1 MLNTIQ
7 FLFFLFCLLSINFFF
22 TKKNLM
28 LDSIKNENHKKISK
42 FKINSKIP
50 LSGGIFLY
58 ISSII
63 FLKDSNFFLF
73 FSLLIL
79 LIGILSD
86 LNILIKPYTRLYL
99 QSFVIIFFL
108 FFENLYINN
117 IRIDFIDKNL
127 LPIQFVSLI
136 FTAFCILTLIN
147 GTNFIDGL
155 NTLATGYFASLFF
168 ILILISIKNNLSIDI
183 NLIKNFLLILLIFL
197 LFNFFGKSY
206 LGDGGSYF
214 LAFFTSNIVINFA
227 NNNESVSPYFVILI
241 LWYPAFENC
250 FSIIRKLFIKKS
262 PYKPDGM
269 HLHQLIYIFFLNKKL
284 ISKIYLNTFIGILI
298 NTYNFLTMYISS
310 LYYTKTHI
318 IIFFILF
325 NICIYLVVY
334 SFCFKT
340 NKKLERYV

>member
-1 MLNTIQ
+1 MY
-7 FLFFLFCLLSINFFF
+7 
-22 TKKNLM
+22 KK
-28 LDSIKNENHKKISK
+28 
-42 FKINSKIP
+42 
-50 LSGGIFLY
+50 
-58 ISSII
+58 II
-63 FLKDSNFFLF
+63 FLIDSNFFLF

-86 LNILIKPYTRLYL
+86 LNILIKPYVRLYL
-99 QSFVIIFFL
+99 QSLVIIFFL

-127 LPIQFVSLI
+127 LSIQFVSLT

-168 ILILISIKNNLSIDI
+168 ILILISTKNNLSIDI
-183 NLIKNFLLILLIFL
+183 NLIKNFFFILLIFL
-197 LFNFFGKSY
+197 FFNFLGKSY

-214 LAFFTSNIVINFA
+214 LAFFTSKIVINFA
-227 NNNESVSPYFVILI
+227 NNNESVSPYFVVLI

-262 PYKPDGM
+262 PYKPDGI
-269 HLHQLIYIFFLNKKL
+269 HLHQLIYIFFLNRKL
-284 ISKIYLNTFIGILI
+284 ISKVYLNTFIGILI
-298 NTYNFLTMYISS
+298 NTYNFLIMYISS
-310 LYYTKTHI
+310 LYYTKTNI

-325 NICIYLVVY
+325 NICIYLIIY
-334 SFCFKT
+334 SFCFKK
-340 NKKLERYV
+340 NKKLERYE